1 MSADDVRTTVAGVVH
16 DIDGK
21 RWRQL
26 RARFAAEVDTDY
38 TSLFGGAPARQSG
51 DALIAGW
58 RDALERVAT
67 QHLLGPI
74 EVRVAGERANSWC
87 HVRALHH
94 AAGAPGGELWE
105 VLGHYR
111 FELERG
117 DGGWTIARM
126 VLDTLVQTGNRQL
139 LAEAKTR

>member
-26 RARFAAEVDTDY
+26 RARFPAEVDTDY
-38 TSLFGGAPARQSG
+38 TSLFGGAPVRQSG

-74 EVRVAGERANSWC
+74 EVR
-87 HVRALHH
+87 
-94 AAGAPGGELWE
+94 
-105 VLGHYR
+105 
-111 FELERG
+111 FELARG